1 MTKLNVKVT
10 IVAAWLV
17 FISGIC
23 IQHSTQVNGQT
34 SKAPAPRKPD
44 MMLIDRFDNAINLR
58 FLTQPSFGMGR
69 IVSGMIIQREKLRSG
84 HLSYFSPQTESELA
98 TVRAFSEE
106 GWDVGIYLYG
116 RRSEPKVVRGK
127 TKDKFSIQYRINQP
141 VTVTATLK
149 ERDLQDASDM
159 VKEVKQAFL
168 VFQNSAPNAQQNYGF
183 DRGDWSYVARP
194 VRAANQSCLQC
205 HNDYVVIDKLQDGR
219 FKLRKREVG
228 DVNGILLYAFRRR
241 HAN

>member
-1 MTKLNVKVT
+1 MTKSNIKVI

-23 IQHSTQVNGQT
+23 IQRSTQVNGQT
-34 SKAPAPRKPD
+34 SREPAPHKPD
-44 MMLIDRFDNAINLR
+44 MRLIDRFDKAINAR

-69 IVSGMIIQREKLRSG
+69 IVSGMTIPPEKLRSG
-84 HLSYFSPQTESELA
+84 HLSHFSPQTESELA
-98 TVRAFSEE
+98 TVKAFSDE

-116 RRSEPKVVRGK
+116 RRSEPKVVNGK
-127 TKDKFSIQYRINQP
+127 TKDKFSIRYRINQP

-159 VKEVKQAFL
+159 VKDVKEAFL
-168 VFQNSAPNAQQNYGF
+168 VFQNSASDAQQNYEF

-205 HNDYVVIDKLQDGR
+205 HNDYAVIDKLQDGR
-219 FKLRKREVG
+219 FKFRKRAVG
-228 DVNGILLYAFRRR
+228 DVNGILLYAFRKR
-241 HAN
+241 HIN